1 MTGTENPAL
10 ESTEKPLK
18 LRLYLMMFLQYFVQ
32 GCYLPIITLYLID
45 ALGFSA
51 LQVGVFGAALAVGPL
66 LAPFVFGQLV
76 DRHYATERVLSFCHL
91 SGGLIMLALYVQQS
105 FWPVVI
111 LGVLYSILY
120 VPTMMLTNS
129 LTFQHLKDS
138 DKEFPLIRLWGT
150 IGFVV
155 PAWLAEGL
163 FLAHLKGDELNTGR
177 GIVLAMAGIAGL
189 LMAGYC
195 LTLPHTPPVKSD
207 KKDLAPGKVLKML
220 KFRHFLILV
229 LVAFIISIVHKFYFQ
244 WNSPFLN
251 AILGQGHVEG
261 AWEQRISSIGQ
272 VFEVLVMAILGFGIK
287 KYGFKTVMLV
297 GLLSYMIRSLVF
309 AYASTIGDFFSLA
322 LFLTCVG
329 QAMHG
334 LCFGCFLAA
343 AYIYVDKVSP
353 LDVRGSMQTFF
364 GTFVFGLGMFA
375 GGFISG
381 SIGDLFTSTGKD
393 TLLRS
398 QWNIQSQTGILEFTQ
413 KNLAGESA
421 NLLRDWPGIWLSSA
435 AIALFATV
443 VFWVLF
449 PKAESSSRLDLTK
462 ESP

>member
-1 MTGTENPAL
+1 MTGTENPVQ
-10 ESTEKPLK
+10 ESTAKPLK

-32 GCYLPIITLYLID
+32 GCYLPIITLYLFD
-45 ALGFSA
+45 ALGFTA

-66 LAPFVFGQLV
+66 LAPFVFGQIV
-76 DRHYATERVLSFCHL
+76 DRHYATERVLAFCHF
-91 SGGLIMLALYVQQS
+91 SGGVIMLALFVQQS

-150 IGFVV
+150 IGFVI
-155 PAWLAEGL
+155 PAWMAEGL

-177 GIVLAMAGIAGL
+177 GIVLAMAGVAGL

-220 KFRHFLILV
+220 KYRHFLILV

-272 VFEVLVMAILGFGIK
+272 VFEVIVMAVLGFAIK

-297 GLLSYMIRSLVF
+297 GLLSYMVRSLVF
-309 AYASTIGDFFSLA
+309 AYASTISDFFPLA
-322 LFLTCVG
+322 LSLTCLG

-375 GGFISG
+375 GGFVSG
-381 SIGDLFTSTGKD
+381 SIGDFFTSAGKD

-413 KNLAGESA
+413 KNLSGESA

-435 AIALFATV
+435 AIALFATIM
-443 VFWVLF
+443 FWVLF
-449 PKAESSSRLDLTK
+449 PKAESSNRLDLTEK
-462 ESP
+462 TP

>member
-1 MTGTENPAL
+1 MTETETLSL
-10 ESTEKPLK
+10 EQTEPTLK
-18 LRLYLMMFLQYFVQ
+18 KRLIVMMFLQYFVQ

-51 LQVGVFGAALAVGPL
+51 FQIGVFGAALAVGPL
-66 LAPFVFGQLV
+66 LAPFVFGQIV
-76 DRHYATERVLSFCHL
+76 DRHYATERVLAFCHF
-91 SGGLIMLALYVQQS
+91 SGGVIMLALFLQQS
-105 FWPVVI
+105 YWPVVI

-129 LTFQHLKDS
+129 LSFQHLKDS
-138 DKEFPLIRLWGT
+138 DREFPLIRLWGT

-163 FLAHLKGDELNTGR
+163 FLRGLSGEELNTGR
-177 GIVLAMAGIAGL
+177 GIVLAMAGVAGL
-189 LMAGYC
+189 IMAAYC

-220 KFRHFLILV
+220 QYRHFLVLV

-244 WNSPFLN
+244 WNSPFLKN
-251 AILGQGHVEG
+251 VLLMGGETG

-272 VFEVLVMAILGFGIK
+272 VFEVIVMAVLGFGIK
-287 KYGFKTVMLV
+287 KFGFKAVMLV
-297 GLLSYMIRSLVF
+297 GLLSYLVRSLVF
-309 AYASTIGDFFSLA
+309 AYASTLGDAYALA
-322 LFLTCVG
+322 MSLTCLG

-343 AYIYVDKVSP
+343 AYIYVDKVCP
-353 LDVRGSMQTFF
+353 LDARGSMQTFF

-381 SIGDLFTSTGKD
+381 SIGDYFTSPGKEALVR
-393 TLLRS
+393 TA
-398 QWNIQSQTGILEFTQ
+398 WNIESQTGIQAFTQ
-413 KNLAGESA
+413 KNLEGHPID
-421 NLLRDWPGIWLSSA
+421 LLRDWPGIWLSSA
-435 AIALFATV
+435 AIALLATLL
-443 VFWVLF
+443 FWILF
-449 PKAESSSRLDLTK
+449 PKTDTSQRMDPVQESS
-462 ESP
+462 

>member
-1 MTGTENPAL
+1 MTGTENPVQ
-10 ESTEKPLK
+10 ESTAKPLK

-66 LAPFVFGQLV
+66 LAPFVFGQIV
-76 DRHYATERVLSFCHL
+76 DRHYATERVLAFCHL
-91 SGGLIMLALYVQQS
+91 SGGIIMLVLFVQQS

-111 LGVLYSILY
+111 LGVLYSVLY

-150 IGFVV
+150 IGFVI

-177 GIVLAMAGIAGL
+177 GIVLAMAGVAGL

-220 KFRHFLILV
+220 KYRHFLILV
-229 LVAFIISIVHKFYFQ
+229 VVAFIISIVHKFYFQ
-244 WNSPFLN
+244 WNSPFIS
-251 AILGQGHVEG
+251 AILKFGNVTG

-272 VFEVLVMAILGFGIK
+272 VFEVLIMAVLGFGIK

-297 GLLSYMIRSLVF
+297 GLLSYMVRSLVF
-309 AYASTIGDFFSLA
+309 AYASTLSATFPMA
-322 LFLTCVG
+322 LTLTCFG

-381 SIGDLFTSTGKD
+381 SIGDYFTSSGKE
-393 TLLRS
+393 TLLRT
-398 QWNIQSQTGILEFTQ
+398 QWSISSQTGIIEFTQ
-413 KNLAGESA
+413 KNLTGESA
-421 NLLRDWPGIWLSSA
+421 NLLRDWPGIWLCSA

-443 VFWVLF
+443 LFWILF
-449 PKAESSSRLDLTK
+449 PNAESSNRLDLT
-462 ESP
+462 EEAP